1 MHESRRNPTTPIAS
15 IRERR
20 SRFRLAAALPM
31 LVLALA
37 TLEGRAEESESDLA
51 KRTQNPIAS
60 LISVPFQANTTYG
73 VGPREKAQN
82 VLNIQPVVPFGLSE
96 TWNVIT
102 RTVIPI
108 VSQPS
113 FVRGQD
119 RQDGIGNI
127 SLSTFLSPT
136 APAFGRLIWGAGPV
150 LALPTASNDRLG
162 ADQWAAGLTAVA
174 LVSQGPIVAGA
185 LVNNVFSL
193 EGRSSSAFLLQPFL
207 SYNFS
212 HGWYVSSSP
221 IITADWAR
229 SDDAWLVPVG
239 GGFGKVHRFG
249 PLPVNL
255 SVQAFYNAER
265 PEGAGDWS
273 TRFQVQLL
281 FPR

>member
-1 MHESRRNPTTPIAS
+1 M
-15 IRERR
+15 
-20 SRFRLAAALPM
+20 
-31 LVLALA
+31 
-37 TLEGRAEESESDLA
+37 
-51 KRTQNPIAS
+51 
-60 LISVPFQANTTYG
+60 
-73 VGPREKAQN
+73 
-82 VLNIQPVVPFGLSE
+82 
-96 TWNVIT
+96 
-102 RTVIPI
+102 
-108 VSQPS
+108 
-113 FVRGQD
+113 
-119 RQDGIGNI
+119 
-127 SLSTFLSPT
+127 
-136 APAFGRLIWGAGPV
+136 
-150 LALPTASNDRLG
+150 PTASNDRLG

-255 SVQAFYNAER
+255 SVQAFYNAEKPR
-265 PEGAGDWS
+265 AAGDWS
-273 TRFQVQLL
+273 TRFQVQFL